1 MDHLITWE
9 NLKPSTM
16 SGYAITVKHTY
27 SSFDMAEIN
36 ALEERLKQTIGAG
49 ILIENETEGSKS

>member
-1 MDHLITWE
+1 MDHLVTWQKL
-9 NLKPSTM
+9 NPSTM

-36 ALEERLKQTIGAG
+36 ALEEMLKQTIGAG
-49 ILIENETEGSKS
+49 VLIENEAEGSKA